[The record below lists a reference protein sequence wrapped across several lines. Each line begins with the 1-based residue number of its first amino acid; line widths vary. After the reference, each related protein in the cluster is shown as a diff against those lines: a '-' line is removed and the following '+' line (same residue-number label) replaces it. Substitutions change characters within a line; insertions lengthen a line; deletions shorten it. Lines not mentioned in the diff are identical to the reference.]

1 MSRSEHSRRQLEAQ
15 ARKLLERTFT
25 GLDSLHRNVLTALL
39 SRTGTG
45 WRLLVKT
52 TLPSN
57 DGRSADAFLIG
68 RTGVLALLIT
78 DGDPDDEMTRQVLRH
93 AKERFAGIPGPQGR
107 ALAESAI
114 HLVVI
119 GSGSGRARQDG
130 VYWRLTESGL
140 DRVFRRDAHLNQRL
154 VALIA
159 EQAERRLR
167 DYRPL
172 TVQLPDRGPEAAGLL
187 DATELIE
194 DQLGAAQRRP
204 FDSWLTFL
212 HPRQNAIV
220 KRDYAGPAR
229 ISGPAG
235 TGKTVVALH
244 RLRHLA
250 RLSTGPLLFTTYV
263 HSLPS
268 VIKTAFDRLA
278 PELEGRAEFTNLHAW
293 VRRFLAERN
302 VPVNVDRR
310 KIDTAFSFAWMAYR
324 EQLQILEPSVDYW
337 RTELD
342 RVIKG
347 RGISTLDGYLAAARR
362 GRILRLNASQK
373 EHVWGLYEHYQRGLA
388 DKGVHDYND
397 LIELGRA
404 ELVKRPLET
413 PYAAVVVDEV
423 QDIPLC
429 GLRLLRELAGDG
441 PNKLLLVG
449 DGQQQVYPGGWRL
462 SDAGIPVQG
471 RGEILK
477 VNYRNRAEV
486 LGFAQR
492 FDATNRVD
500 DLDGADGVALRAAE
514 SASAGGTTAT
524 WRGAS
529 RDLPDALVSAV
540 RGLPVRRDH
549 SALIVFHHKDLSR
562 CTEILRAAN
571 IPTLALENYTGE
583 ADGKLKIGTVHRAK
597 GLDFQAVLVLEN
609 TLEGV
614 TGSQAEEERRELRGR
629 QHLVAATRA
638 RDFLWWGVLDD
649 SAPVDSAPVKSAPV
663 ESEPKPKEPEKVVEE
678 VCVHDM
684 PISWC
689 SLCRKP
695 PPDVLPHGYR
705 TGEGNSYHND
715 PDCTWLRRG
724 QGRAHRQGKN
734 VHDVTRLAWGSV
746 TPGELEPCEHCCSP
760 QWMRRHGHR

>member
-1 MSRSEHSRRQLEAQ
+1 VSRSEHSRRRVEIQ
-15 ARKLLERTFT
+15 ARQLVEKTFT

-39 SRTGTG
+39 SRAGEG

-52 TLPSN
+52 ALPSQ

-68 RTGVLALLIT
+68 RTGVFALLIT
-78 DGDPDDEMTRQVLRH
+78 DKGPDTETANQILRH

-114 HLVVI
+114 HLVAI
-119 GSGSGRARQDG
+119 GPGGSRPRQDG
-130 VYWRLTESGL
+130 VHWSLTEAGL
-140 DRVFRRDAHLNQRL
+140 DRIFRRDALHLDKRL
-154 VALIA
+154 VAVIA

-167 DYRPL
+167 GYRSL
-172 TVQLPDRGPEAAGLL
+172 TVQQPDRVPDAAGLL
-187 DATELIE
+187 DAAELIE

-220 KRDYAGPAR
+220 KRDYSGPAR

-235 TGKTVVALH
+235 TGKTIVALH

-278 PELEGRAEFTNLHAW
+278 PELDGRVEFTNLHAW
-293 VRRFLAERN
+293 VRGFLAERD
-302 VPVNVDRR
+302 VPVHVDRR
-310 KIDTAFSFAWMAYR
+310 KIDTAFGFAWMAHR
-324 EQLQILEPSVDYW
+324 ERLQVIEPNVDYW

-342 RVIKG
+342 RVLKG
-347 RGISTLDGYLAAARR
+347 RGITTLDDYVAVPRR
-362 GRILRLNASQK
+362 GRVLRLDASQK
-373 EHVWGLYEHYQRGLA
+373 AQVWALYEHYQRRLA
-388 DKGVHDYND
+388 ERGVHDYND

-404 ELVKRPLET
+404 ELGARPLET
-413 PYAAVVVDEV
+413 PYAGVVVDEV

-429 GLRLLRELAGDG
+429 GLRLLRDLAGDG
-441 PNKLLLVG
+441 PNRLLLVG

-477 VNYRNRAEV
+477 VNYRNRADV
-486 LGFAQR
+486 LDFARR

-514 SASAGGTTAT
+514 SASEGGTTET
-524 WRGAS
+524 WRGPS
-529 RDLPDALVSAV
+529 GELPDALVGAV
-540 RGLPVRRDH
+540 RKLPVRRDH

-562 CTEILRAAN
+562 CTEILRAAG
-571 IPTLALENYTGE
+571 IPTLALEHYTG
-583 ADGKLKIGTVHRAK
+583 ASDGKLKVGTVHRAK
-597 GLDFQAVLVLEN
+597 GLDFEAVLVLEN
-609 TLEGV
+609 THESV
-614 TGSQAEEERRELRGR
+614 PGSQAEEERRELRGR

-649 SAPVDSAPVKSAPV
+649 TTTAQEEKAV
-663 ESEPKPKEPEKVVEE
+663 EAEE
-678 VCVHDM
+678 DCVHDM
-684 PISWC
+684 PVSWC

-695 PPDVLPHGYR
+695 PPNVLSHGYR
-705 TGEGNSYHND
+705 TSGGNAYHND
-715 PDCTWLRRG
+715 PDCTWLRKG
-724 QGRAHRQGKN
+724 QGRAHRQGMN

-746 TPGELEPCEHCCSP
+746 APGELEPCEFCCSP
-760 QWMRRHGHR
+760 QWMRRHGH

>member
-1 MSRSEHSRRQLEAQ
+1 MSRSEHARRRLETQARQL
-15 ARKLLERTFT
+15 LENAFD

-39 SRTGTG
+39 SRTGVG

-52 TLPSN
+52 ALPSD

-78 DGDPDDEMTRQVLRH
+78 DRGPDGETANQVLRH

-107 ALAESAI
+107 SLAESAI

-119 GSGSGRARQDG
+119 GSGAGNPRQDG
-130 VYWRLTESGL
+130 VYWSITEASL
-140 DRVFRRDAHLNQRL
+140 DRIFRRDALHLDKRL

-167 DYRPL
+167 GYRPL
-172 TVQLPDRGPEAAGLL
+172 AVQQPDRAPDSAGLL
-187 DATELIE
+187 DAGELIE

-212 HPRQNAIV
+212 HPQQNAIV
-220 KRDYAGPAR
+220 KRDYSGPAR

-250 RLSTGPLLFTTYV
+250 RISTGPLLYTTYV
-263 HSLPS
+263 RSLPP
-268 VIKTAFDRLA
+268 VIKTSFDRLA
-278 PELEGRAEFTNLHAW
+278 P
-293 VRRFLAERN
+293 
-302 VPVNVDRR
+302 
-310 KIDTAFSFAWMAYR
+310 
-324 EQLQILEPSVDYW
+324 
-337 RTELD
+337 ELD

-347 RGISTLDGYLAAARR
+347 RGITTFDGYLAVARR
-362 GRILRLNASQK
+362 GRILPLTASQK
-373 EHVWGLYEHYQRGLA
+373 EPAWGLYEHYQRGLA
-388 DKGVHDYND
+388 NKDAHDYND

-462 SDAGIPVQG
+462 SDAGIPIQG

-514 SASAGGTTAT
+514 SASAGGTTDT
-524 WRGAS
+524 WRGSS
-529 RDLPDALVSAV
+529 RALPGALVDAV

-549 SALIVFHHKDLSR
+549 SALIVFQHKDLSR
-562 CTEILRAAN
+562 CTEILREAG
-571 IPTLALENYTGE
+571 IPTLALEKYTGE
-583 ADGKLKIGTVHRAK
+583 ADGKLKVGTVHRAK
-597 GLDFQAVLVLEN
+597 GLDFQAVLALESTHEN
-609 TLEGV
+609 V
-614 TGSQAEEERRELRGR
+614 TGTQADEETRELRGR

-649 SAPVDSAPVKSAPV
+649 
-663 ESEPKPKEPEKVVEE
+663 
-678 VCVHDM
+678 
-684 PISWC
+684 
-689 SLCRKP
+689 
-695 PPDVLPHGYR
+695 
-705 TGEGNSYHND
+705 GNDN
-715 PDCTWLRRG
+715 T
-724 QGRAHRQGKN
+724 A
-734 VHDVTRLAWGSV
+734 T
-746 TPGELEPCEHCCSP
+746 E
-760 QWMRRHGHR
+760 